1 MDVKHLLV
9 EKEFVLRPKPISP
22 PPPAAHSSHP
32 NFVIF
37 ASSPTG
43 DVCRIWLLD
52 RRCHR
57 RIQARTGY
65 LQQLLYTVTGG
76 WYATSF
82 CPVLLRQICTHHVT
96 HSLCTTSLT
105 SFFPLL
111 SDVKYIRFRQEINSL
126 GESLR
131 RLEIILINAR
141 AQCPRR
147 PWQTDAD
154 QFGEAFQVL
163 PEVTG
168 DFNKTLKD
176 CQKLLRDH
184 ARLQHG
190 GATIADNMSWWTT
203 TERDVTVLRERVTF
217 HITKV
222 SFIAKPFEIQLLL
235 QIRRDLQLLR
245 NDVAELRG
253 IMTSSLVQPR
263 DSANNLSYLQSVHVP
278 QELASR
284 FTAALDI
291 KKPAGFTELYKWP
304 IKEGFNALVFHFA
317 KSTVEF
323 SSNRKFGQ
331 NVPDP
336 PQYLNLLKSVWAM
349 RQIKE
354 SPHFQ
359 STGTDSL
366 WADYMREL
374 EMDMKTE
381 FQRFDA
387 QRLIRPPL
395 SDLLQLTD
403 EYYTVWV
410 DEEPPLQSLD
420 IVEQRP
426 LEEKILELALPESYG
441 NRQTSLTVFRKSE
454 YEFRLVKMT
463 KMADNPFYHSEEGSN
478 VNMNSTRLIPAYAT
492 PGVESAGAHNLA
504 LCNDRGQHEEWH
516 ILKGP
521 ADVAALQRA
530 LTGYRV
536 HHEMSG
542 FTWCINGS
550 KEPEDSGT
558 GSLQMWQLK
567 PLPRRDREP
576 EKPLERATT
585 NISQLTACQ
594 KTPANDNSTQPPTG
608 SPNQRRSSGKMTCPD
623 LVIIHN

>member
-1 MDVKHLLV
+1 MSTAS
-9 EKEFVLRPKPISP
+9 E
-22 PPPAAHSSHP
+22 SSGWP
-32 NFVIF
+32 SRKAVPRSVVQDTRLQSAIMTACGRADIGRLATCKTTRRKVMSVGLGFSI
-37 ASSPTG
+37 G
-43 DVCRIWLLD
+43 DVIAGYKLVRDICDNCFTRS
-52 RRCHR
+52 
-57 RIQARTGY
+57 QA
-65 LQQLLYTVTGG
+65 
-76 WYATSF
+76 A
-82 CPVLLRQICTHHVT
+82 
-96 HSLCTTSLT
+96 
-105 SFFPLL
+105 
-111 SDVKYIRFRQEINSL
+111 DVKYIRFRQEINSL

-131 RLEIILINAR
+131 RLEIILINAC

-147 PWQTDAD
+147 PWQTDAN

-190 GATIADNMSWWTT
+190 GATIADSMAWWTT

-235 QIRRDLQLLR
+235 QIRRDLRLLK
-245 NDVAELRG
+245 DDIAVIRG
-253 IMTSSLVQPR
+253 IMTKGLVPPR
-263 DSANNLSYLQSVHVP
+263 DSATNFSYLQSVQVP

-284 FTAALDI
+284 FTTALDI
-291 KKPAGFTELYKWP
+291 RKPAAFTELYKWP
-304 IKEGFNALVFHFA
+304 VKEGFNALVFHFA

-336 PQYLNLLKSVWAM
+336 PQYLNLLKSIWAM
-349 RQIKE
+349 RQIKD

-374 EMDMKTE
+374 EMDIKAE
-381 FQRFDA
+381 FQRFDD

-395 SDLLQLTD
+395 SDLLQLND

-454 YEFRLVKMT
+454 YEFRLVKVT
-463 KMADNPFYHSEEGSN
+463 KLADNPFYHSEEGSN

-521 ADVAALQRA
+521 TDVAALQRA

-550 KEPEDSGT
+550 EEPEDSGT
-558 GSLQMWQLK
+558 GYLQMWQLK
-567 PLPRRDREP
+567 PLPRREP

-585 NISQLTACQ
+585 NLSQLTACQ
-594 KTPANDNSTQPPTG
+594 LAPANDNSAQPWTG
-608 SPNQRRSSGKMTCPD
+608 SPDQNPRRSSGKMTRLD
-623 LVIIHN
+623 FVILIS

>member
-1 MDVKHLLV
+1 MSVGLGFSIGDVIAGYKLV
-9 EKEFVLRPKPISP
+9 RDICDNCFTRSQ
-22 PPPAAHSSHP
+22 AAGKYGAVIYASNLHSSR
-32 NFVIF
+32 
-37 ASSPTG
+37 
-43 DVCRIWLLD
+43 D
-52 RRCHR
+52 
-57 RIQARTGY
+57 
-65 LQQLLYTVTGG
+65 
-76 WYATSF
+76 
-82 CPVLLRQICTHHVT
+82 
-96 HSLCTTSLT
+96 SLSLELVQLT
-105 SFFPLL
+105 SFYLL
-111 SDVKYIRFRQEINSL
+111 LPDVKYIRFRQEINSL

-190 GATIADNMSWWTT
+190 GATIADNMAWWTT

-235 QIRRDLQLLR
+235 QIRRDLQLLK
-245 NDVAELRG
+245 DDIAVIRG
-253 IMTSSLVQPR
+253 IMTKGLVLPR
-263 DSANNLSYLQSVHVP
+263 DSATNLSYLQSVQVP

-284 FTAALDI
+284 FTAASDI
-291 KKPAGFTELYKWP
+291 KKPAAFTELYKWP
-304 IKEGFNALVFHFA
+304 VKEGFNALVFHFA

-374 EMDMKTE
+374 EMDIKAE
-381 FQRFDA
+381 FQRFDD

-395 SDLLQLTD
+395 SDLLQLSD

-454 YEFRLVKMT
+454 YEFRLVKVT

-516 ILKGP
+516 ILRGP
-521 ADVAALQRA
+521 TDVAALQRA

-550 KEPEDSGT
+550 EEPEDSGT
-558 GSLQMWQLK
+558 GYLQMWQLK
-567 PLPRRDREP
+567 PLPRREP

-585 NISQLTACQ
+585 NLSQLTACQ
-594 KTPANDNSTQPPTG
+594 LPPANDNSAQPLTG
-608 SPNQRRSSGKMTCPD
+608 SPNQRRSSGKITCPD
-623 LVIIHN
+623 LMVFIS